1 MNLKIETQV
10 STQETSQTAVEPAP
24 EKQLDTDAFTE
35 ALNGIATDSIHDASA
50 YILKSRAPTGE

>member
-24 EKQLDTDAFTE
+24 EKQLDTDALTE
-35 ALNGIATDSIHDASA
+35 ALNGIATDSIHDASCLL
-50 YILKSRAPTGE
+50 YTSPSPRD